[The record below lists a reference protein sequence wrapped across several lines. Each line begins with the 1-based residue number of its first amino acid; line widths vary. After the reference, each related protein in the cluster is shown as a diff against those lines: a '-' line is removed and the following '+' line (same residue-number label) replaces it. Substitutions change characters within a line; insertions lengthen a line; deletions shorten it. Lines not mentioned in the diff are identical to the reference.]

1 MTFDISLDL
10 EEQVIRIVV
19 DDAGTITAA
28 KSHGEDGDEITYYR
42 LNKLESEEVQEK
54 IKRVCEILF
63 TLDEE

>member
-19 DDAGTITAA
+19 DDSGTISAM
-28 KSHGEDGDEITYYR
+28 KNHHDDGITYYR
-42 LNKLESEEVQEK
+42 LNKLEDEELQEK